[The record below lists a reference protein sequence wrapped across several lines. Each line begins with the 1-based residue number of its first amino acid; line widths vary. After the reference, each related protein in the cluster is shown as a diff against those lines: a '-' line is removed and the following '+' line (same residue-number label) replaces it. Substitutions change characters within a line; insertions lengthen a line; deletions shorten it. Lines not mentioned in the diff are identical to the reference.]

1 MHKKTWV
8 AIIAGGQ
15 GTRLFPISNPERPKQ
30 FCQLDKENTFIQ
42 AAIEHFLEIG
52 IDATRIAIL
61 TTNQDQ
67 TRLAEEQAL
76 PRGVLSQNIFE
87 ISPRY
92 GYSGAMVRAAE
103 LITDIEKTG
112 DVVIINTPS
121 DQYVET
127 ADGKFKKTILESVEA
142 AEKGEAV
149 IVGVKVNDIVE
160 AMGCGHVLY
169 KETNSACQDVTAFE
183 EKPKRERADEL
194 MRKGNSVCNT
204 GINVWK
210 ASRLLSAVDS
220 KEIKTGL
227 ATDVLMQKLGRL
239 KVSIGTFAWHDCGTL
254 KSLYAVSKKTPKDKN
269 AILGDGIFERVDT
282 QRSLLYA
289 EEGMELRVAGARD
302 EAIIFTTIKNKPIL
316 VISKLEESQRIKGLA
331 ENFDEHATYLTD
343 DFSFKA
349 RNNIVMRSNISEDL
363 IVGFVAVDNYA
374 VYAHKSADGKLE
386 AIVSQQLQL
395 PNQ

>member
-42 AAIEHFLEIG
+42 SVIEHFLDIG

-61 TTNQDQ
+61 TTNKEQ
-67 TRLAEEQAL
+67 TQLAEEQVL
-76 PRGVLSQNIFE
+76 SRGILSQNIFE

-92 GYSGAMVRAAE
+92 NYSGAMVKAAE
-103 LITDIEKTG
+103 IIAGIEKTE

-127 ADGKFKKTILESVEA
+127 KDGKFKKTIRASVEL
-142 AEKGEAV
+142 AEKDEAV

-169 KETNSACQDVTAFE
+169 KEGKEICQDVIAFE
-183 EKPKRERADEL
+183 EKPCRERADEL

-210 ASRLLSAVDS
+210 ASRLLKTVRSDD
-220 KEIKTGL
+220 IKDGL
-227 ATDVLMQKLGRL
+227 ATDILMQKLGKL
-239 KVSIGTFAWHDCGTL
+239 KVAIGTFAWHDCGTL
-254 KSLYAVSKKTPKDKN
+254 KSLYAVSAKTPKDKN
-269 AILGDGIFERVDT
+269 AVLGNGTFERIDCHK
-282 QRSLLYA
+282 SLLYA
-289 EEGMELRVAGARD
+289 EEGMELRVAGAKD
-302 EAIIFTTIKNKPIL
+302 EAIIFTTINNRPIL
-316 VISKLEESQRIKGLA
+316 VISKLSESQRIKGLA

-349 RNNIVMRSNISEDL
+349 RNNTVLRSNISEDL

-374 VYAHKSADGKLE
+374 VYAHKLADGKLE
-386 AIVSQQLQL
+386 AVVSQQLQF
-395 PNQ
+395 PS